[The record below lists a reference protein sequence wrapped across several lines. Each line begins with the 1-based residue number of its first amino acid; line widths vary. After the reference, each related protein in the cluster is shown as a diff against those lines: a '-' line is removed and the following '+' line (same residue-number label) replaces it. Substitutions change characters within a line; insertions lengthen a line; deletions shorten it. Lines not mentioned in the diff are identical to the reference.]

1 MKHSIIQDRIA
12 GCLFL
17 LPLLAYS
24 AGNTFFET
32 ASAGSV
38 NPHLLRAGALLW
50 VLNALT
56 VVAIALV
63 LYPMLYRYSPRTAM
77 AYLTAR
83 VMEAVLLLV
92 GMFCLLAANRLQ
104 QAGMNSGM
112 VLEFAVSIHEVSYQ
126 VAMLILGLGSVS
138 FCRVLY
144 RSGLLP
150 DSWAVW
156 GLWGYLLLSA
166 GAVVELCGWPFG
178 LYFSLPGGLFEL
190 ALGIRLLSR
199 GWDRR

>member
-1 MKHSIIQDRIA
+1 MEHNAIQGRFT

-24 AGNTFFET
+24 TGNAFFEM
-32 ASAGSV
+32 ASAGAA

-56 VVAIALV
+56 VVAIAIV
-63 LYPMLYRYSPRTAM
+63 LYPMLHRYSPRAAM
-77 AYLTAR
+77 AYGSAR

-92 GMFCLLAANRLQ
+92 GMFCLLAGNSLQ
-104 QAGMNSGM
+104 QAGLES
-112 VLEFAVSIHEVSYQ
+112 VIVREFAVTIHRISYQ
-126 VAMLILGLGSVS
+126 VAMLILGLGSLS

-150 DSWAVW
+150 AFWAIW
-156 GLWGYLLLSA
+156 GFAGYLLLAA
-166 GAVVELCGWPFG
+166 GAVAELCGWSFG

-190 ALGIRLLSR
+190 ALGIRLLVR
-199 GWDRR
+199 GWNKL